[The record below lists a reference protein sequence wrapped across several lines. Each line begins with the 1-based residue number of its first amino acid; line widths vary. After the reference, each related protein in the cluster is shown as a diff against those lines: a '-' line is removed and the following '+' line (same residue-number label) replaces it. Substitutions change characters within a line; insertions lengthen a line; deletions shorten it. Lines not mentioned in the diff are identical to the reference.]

1 MKKTTLFVCLITA
14 AALLAGCAGKKKDIT
29 VDVEGL
35 ASSLAQETVNSGS
48 LTKAAA
54 DPQTVYFFDENSYDS
69 GVTYRSD
76 GSIACEV
83 AVITCKDA
91 SGTSDAE
98 KKFKEHVDSQIELY
112 ESYNPA
118 EVEKLKNAVIK
129 SAGKYSVLC
138 VCDDTGKA
146 ESLLKEAGF

>member
-1 MKKTTLFVCLITA
+1 MKKTTLFICLLTA
-14 AALLAGCAGKKKDIT
+14 AALLAGCSGKKKDVT
-29 VDVEGL
+29 VDVESL
-35 ASSLAQETVNSGS
+35 ASSLASETVTSGS

-76 GSIACEV
+76 GCEV
-83 AVITCKDA
+83 AVIACKDA
-91 SGTSDAE
+91 SGTADAE
-98 KKFKEHVDSQIELY
+98 KKFKEHVESQIELY

-138 VCDDTGKA
+138 VCDDTAKA